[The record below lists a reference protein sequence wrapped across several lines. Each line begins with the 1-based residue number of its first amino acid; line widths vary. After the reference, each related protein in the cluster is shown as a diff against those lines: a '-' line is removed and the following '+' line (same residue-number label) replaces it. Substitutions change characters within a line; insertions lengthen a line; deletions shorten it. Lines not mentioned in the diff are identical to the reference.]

1 MLLLEHSNT
10 HSTKLYSFICKL
22 SLLICLGFFI
32 SACNE
37 KTAED
42 HYQEAMQ
49 FAQNGD
55 PQAAIVALKN
65 AVQEAP
71 RMSKVRYEL
80 GKLNL
85 ARKDYETASKE
96 LARALEF
103 GYTENEVIPM
113 LALAF
118 QRSGANVALA
128 DLTYLTSSLTEKEQ
142 LEVGYRKVQAQIKLD
157 KKELASTL
165 INTLLMIKT
174 DTPYKG
180 LVSAY
185 QLIMN
190 EQHSEALEIANTL
203 LIDTPF
209 NKDIVDLAA
218 RLHIL
223 EGNDNKAADLYEYYL
238 TVANDDVEIKLSLA
252 NILIKTQPAKAEQYI
267 DELLIINNNNGSLNK
282 LKAISRAAAEDY
294 EGTKKYAEKA
304 INSGESDLNLRL
316 LVGFA
321 AYKLE
326 NYQGAIRHLSVVA
339 ESLPDNHPAL
349 RMLAD
354 SQIQLNLGENAGE
367 LLTQVD
373 SIENEDISLFS
384 RAGYELIKAG
394 NLEAAKEIIE
404 KTEKVTESS
413 QDFTKLGVLKLSLDD
428 LEGIIDLESAVAKA
442 PKSVTAKATLASAYI
457 STNQLKKAMTL
468 AKQWQKDEPSTIDGF
483 LLEAKVLE
491 LEKKYAQASE
501 VIVQASTI
509 DATNT
514 DAQLASIRLDILENK
529 YEQGIIKTEDL
540 LKQAPNNAM
549 ALSYYFQLKAETGD
563 PRKAM
568 IKIEEALS
576 RSKDD
581 QALTLLAARTML
593 ISNRIDEALV
603 LLNSIEA
610 NRTTPNAYWELKGAA
625 LFRSMNIEEAITHY
639 KRWVSYFP
647 EKEAPTIALLTVLG
661 SHNKYAEAANIA
673 ASFRAKNENLQ
684 IKLMQS
690 YFLVMSKDAK
700 GAKKIIASLD
710 SQYQVVPFVRGIR
723 ARIALLERRGSLGIE
738 DARVSFMANKK
749 PENLFVY
756 VQTLESAGQTDNA
769 YQVIQQHLLEFPM
782 DIRSKSLLAER
793 QVARDPAIA
802 LNTYEEM
809 LKDYPNNPVF
819 LNNAGYLH
827 MQANNLEKAYEYSAK
842 AYNISPENVS
852 FTDTYA
858 QQLML
863 RGETNQAVEAYNKV
877 INENVV
883 NEEIILNYIEA
894 LLKNDN
900 LLTAKRS
907 IQDFKSKLKSDES
920 KDRLLVMQAEF
931 LN

>member
-1 MLLLEHSNT
+1 MLLC
-10 HSTKLYSFICKL
+10 I
-22 SLLICLGFFI
+22 GFFI
-32 SACNE
+32 AACNE

-42 HYQEAMQ
+42 HYQEALQ
-49 FAQNGD
+49 YTQNGD
-55 PQAAIVALKN
+55 TQAAIVALKN

-85 ARKDYETASKE
+85 GRKDYETASKE

-103 GYTENEVIPM
+103 GYTENKVIPM

-118 QRSGANVALA
+118 QRSGANVALS
-128 DLTYLTSSLTEKEQ
+128 DLTYLHSSLTEEEQ
-142 LEVGYRKVQAQIKLD
+142 LEVGYRKVQAQVKLD
-157 KKELASTL
+157 QKELASSL
-165 INTLLMIKT
+165 VNTLLLIET

-190 EQHSEALEIANTL
+190 EQHSEALEITSTL
-203 LIDTPF
+203 LIDSPF

-223 EGNDNKAADLYEYYL
+223 DGNDSKAAELYAYYL
-238 TVANDDVEIKLSLA
+238 TVANDDAELKLSLA
-252 NILIKTQPAKAEQYI
+252 NILIKTQPAKAEAYV
-267 DELLIINNNNGSLNK
+267 DELLIINSNNASLNK

-294 EGTKKYAEKA
+294 EATKEFAEKA

-326 NYQGAIRHLSVVA
+326 DYQVAIRHLSVVA
-339 ESLPDNHPAL
+339 ESLPDDHPAL

-367 LLTQVD
+367 LLSQVD
-373 SIENEDISLFS
+373 SITSEDISLFS

-394 NLEAAKEIIE
+394 NLAAAKEIIE
-404 KTEKVTESS
+404 KTEKVTENS
-413 QDFTKLGVLKLSLDD
+413 QDLTTLGLLKLSLDD
-428 LEGIIDLESAVAKA
+428 LEGIVDLESAVAKA
-442 PKSVTAKATLASAYI
+442 PESVTAKATLANAYV
-457 STNQLKKAMTL
+457 STKQLKKAMAL

-491 LEKKYAQASE
+491 LEKKFSKASE
-501 VIVQASTI
+501 IIDQTSKI
-509 DATNT
+509 DANNF
-514 DAQLASIRLDILENK
+514 DAQLASMRLDILEK
-529 YEQGIIKTEDL
+529 QYEQGIKKAEDF
-540 LKQAPNNAM
+540 LKRAPNNAM
-549 ALSYYFQLKAETGD
+549 ALSYYFQLKKATGD

-568 IKIEEALS
+568 IKIEEAANKN
-576 RSKDD
+576 KDD

-593 ISNRIDEALV
+593 ISNRTSEALV
-603 LLNSIEA
+603 LLNSIVA
-610 NRTTPNAYWELKGAA
+610 NRTTSNAYWELKGTA
-625 LFRSMNIEEAITHY
+625 LFTSMNIEEAIAHY
-639 KRWVSYFP
+639 KKWVSYFP
-647 EKEAPTIALLTVLG
+647 NKEAPTVALLTVLG

-673 ASFRAKNENLQ
+673 AKYRAKKDNLQ

-690 YFLVMSKDAK
+690 YFLVMLKDAK
-700 GAKKIIASLD
+700 GAKRLIDSLD
-710 SQYQVVPFVRGIR
+710 RQYQMVPFVRGIK
-723 ARIALLERRGSLGIE
+723 ARIALLERRGSVGIE

-756 VQTLESAGQTDNA
+756 VQTLESAGQADKA
-769 YQVIQQHLLEFPM
+769 YKLIQQHLIEFPM

-793 QVARDPAIA
+793 QVARYPATA

-842 AYNISPENVS
+842 AYNISPENIS
-852 FTDTYA
+852 FTDTYS

-863 RGETNQAVEAYNKV
+863 RGETNLAVEAYNKV
-877 INENVV
+877 INERVV
-883 NEEIILNYIEA
+883 DEEIILNYIEA

-900 LLTAKRS
+900 ILTAKRS
-907 IQDFKSKLKSDES
+907 IQDFKSKLKSEES
-920 KDRLLVMQAEF
+920 KDRLLVLQAEF
-931 LN
+931 LD